1 VHLSAR
7 LRTTLSSSAIA
18 AVAATAVIAAP
29 ASAAPTAAPTG
40 CPAVATVQPFAAWG
54 DAAEYQLAP
63 NGGFE
68 ASATTWSLAGGARV
82 VEGNESF
89 KVGRA
94 SDHRS
99 LELPVRGSATT
110 APICIGVE
118 HKTMRFFTTGARTGA
133 VTVEALYT
141 TRDGKPASAALGTAR
156 GSGAWAPS
164 DALPMRVNELA
175 GAFGN
180 AMPVRLRF
188 TATGAAASRIDDV
201 FVDPYRVR

>member
-18 AVAATAVIAAP
+18 AVAAAALVAAP
-29 ASAAPTAAPTG
+29 ASAAPAAAAAG
-40 CPAVATVQPFAAWG
+40 CPAVPTVRPFAPWG
-54 DAAEYQLAP
+54 DVADYQLAP
-63 NGGFE
+63 NGGLE
-68 ASATTWSLAGGARV
+68 AGATTWNLAGGATV
-82 VEGNESF
+82 VEGNEPF

-99 LELPVRGSATT
+99 LELPARASATT

-118 HKTMRFFTTGARTGA
+118 HRTMRFFDTSARTGT

-141 TRDGKPASAALGTAR
+141 TRDGKPASVALGTVR
-156 GSGAWAPS
+156 GTGTWAPT

-175 GAFGN
+175 GGFGN
-180 AMPVRLRF
+180 AMSVRLRF
-188 TATGAAASRIDDV
+188 TASGAVASRIDDV
-201 FVDPYRVR
+201 YVDPYRVR